1 MLQAIFYFFD
11 ELYRN
16 IHLTDAVDI
25 AIISGLFY
33 SLLVWFKE
41 SASRRVVIGVTVL
54 VIVYFVA
61 RAFDLYLT
69 SLLFQA
75 GFAVLVIMLIV
86 VFQEDLRRALERV
99 ASWGPLT
106 SQLSAAAQTTDID
119 TLVEVAFHLAAN
131 KTGALIVVKGR
142 DALERHVQGGVSLAG
157 NTSKPLL
164 LSIFDAH
171 SPGHDGAV
179 IMEQGRVAKF
189 GAHLPLSKNRK
200 EITYRGTRH
209 SAALGLSEC
218 SDALIIVVSEE
229 RGVVSVAER
238 GMLKELASPAV
249 LKRQL
254 EWFFQ
259 DRFPQH
265 IEPMWKRLLA
275 HDVGLKAVAVL
286 LACVGWLLLAYNVST
301 IQQTFEVP
309 IEYRNI
315 PPTLA
320 LDESVPNKARVTV
333 SGPERAYHFLEPTAL
348 KISIDLGVSSVGSQ
362 VIQITEKNLK
372 LPSSL
377 SLRRIEPQVLWI
389 TLRKTASTAP
399 LNLATAFNIKWPAR
413 RPHVVTL

>member
-16 IHLTDAVDI
+16 FRLTDAVDI
-25 AIISGLFY
+25 TIISGLFY

-54 VIVYFVA
+54 VIVYFFA

-106 SQLSAAAQTTDID
+106 SQFSAAAQTTDID

-142 DALERHVQGGVSLAG
+142 DALERHVQGGISLAG

-179 IMEQGRVAKF
+179 IMEQGRVAMF

-265 IEPMWKRLLA
+265 TEPMWKRLLA
-275 HDVGLKAVAVL
+275 HDVGLKALAVL
-286 LACVGWLLLAYNVST
+286 LACIGWLLLAYNVST

-399 LNLATAFNIKWPAR
+399 LNLATAFNIKWPSR